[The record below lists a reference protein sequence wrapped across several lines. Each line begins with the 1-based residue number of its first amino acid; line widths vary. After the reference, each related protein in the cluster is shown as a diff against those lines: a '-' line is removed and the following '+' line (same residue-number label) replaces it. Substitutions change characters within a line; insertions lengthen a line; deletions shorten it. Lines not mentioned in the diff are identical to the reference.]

1 MPKPGYRTT
10 EFYAT
15 LAALLVAALV
25 AFGIVTQD
33 DAASLEAAIA
43 DGIAAIAAF
52 AVAARV
58 VMEYIRNRTTV
69 KLHGPYGARDTR

>member
-1 MPKPGYRTT
+1 MSKPGYRTT

-25 AFGIVTQD
+25 AFGLVAKE
-33 DAASLEAAIA
+33 DAGTITAALTDAITALVSL
-43 DGIAAIAAF
+43 

-58 VMEYIRNRTTV
+58 VVEYIRNRTAV
-69 KLHGPYGARDTR
+69 KLHDNGKEQ

>member
-25 AFGIVTQD
+25 AFGIVSQE
-33 DAASLEAAIA
+33 DAPGLETAITDALAAI
-43 DGIAAIAAF
+43 ISL

-58 VMEYIRNRTTV
+58 VVEYIRNRTAV
-69 KLHGPYGARDTR
+69 KLNGARRPDIR

>member
-1 MPKPGYRTT
+1 MSKPGYRTT

-25 AFGIVTQD
+25 AFGVVAQD
-33 DAASLEAAIA
+33 DAPGLEAALA
-43 DGIAAIAAF
+43 DAIAAIVSL

-58 VMEYIRNRTTV
+58 VVEYIRNRTAL
-69 KLHGPYGARDTR
+69 KLDGNGKEQ

>member
-1 MPKPGYRTT
+1 MSKPGYRTT

-25 AFGIVTQD
+25 AFGLVAKE
-33 DAASLEAAIA
+33 DAGTITTALA
-43 DGIAAIAAF
+43 DAIAAIVSL

-58 VMEYIRNRTTV
+58 VVEYIRNRTAL
-69 KLHGPYGARDTR
+69 KLDGSGKEQ